1 MIGLLRNSAIS
12 KILFGFMAVYM
23 VNICVVPPPLQSD
36 RVQSQLSINE
46 QESIVEIIVEKV
58 LGFED
63 AVEDY
68 DDTDRENQSKK
79 TNHKLETLVHKES
92 LNLTYFAFPD
102 LNQKLFSYN
111 APAVLSCFIQI
122 ETPPPQS

>member
-79 TNHKLETLVHKES
+79 TNHKLETL
-92 LNLTYFAFPD
+92 NLTYFAFPD